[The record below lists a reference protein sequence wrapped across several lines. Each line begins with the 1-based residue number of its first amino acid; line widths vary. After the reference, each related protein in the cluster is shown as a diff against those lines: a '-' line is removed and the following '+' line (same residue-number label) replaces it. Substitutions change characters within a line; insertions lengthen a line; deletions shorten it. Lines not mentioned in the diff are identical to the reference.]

1 MVIGTLT
8 AAMLASKPKDD
19 FSDDQ
24 FLYNKLNHAN
34 QYWSCSVQGCLV
46 WSDMD
51 EMPTI
56 SIRHFRVTIISL
68 KYVIF
73 APINGKLKYIA
84 IVTTLFCTEE
94 SPPPGSCC

>member
-34 QYWSCSVQGCLV
+34 QY
-46 WSDMD
+46 
-51 EMPTI
+51 
-56 SIRHFRVTIISL
+56 
-68 KYVIF
+68 
-73 APINGKLKYIA
+73 
-84 IVTTLFCTEE
+84 
-94 SPPPGSCC
+94 

>member
-1 MVIGTLT
+1 
-8 AAMLASKPKDD
+8 
-19 FSDDQ
+19 
-24 FLYNKLNHAN
+24 
-34 QYWSCSVQGCLV
+34 
-46 WSDMD
+46 MD